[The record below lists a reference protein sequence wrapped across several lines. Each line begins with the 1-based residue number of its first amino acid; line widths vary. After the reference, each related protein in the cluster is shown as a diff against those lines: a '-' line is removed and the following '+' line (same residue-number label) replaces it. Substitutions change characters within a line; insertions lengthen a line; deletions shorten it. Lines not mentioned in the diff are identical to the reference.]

1 MIAAMITVFVIGYLL
16 ITLEHPLHM
25 NKATFALLTCGI
37 LWTLYALMGDDPH
50 IHEAIV
56 MQLGDACEI
65 VVFLIGA
72 MTIVEIIDRYGGF
85 SFITEHIN
93 AKSKRHLL
101 WIMCSLSFVM
111 SAVLDNMTTTII
123 MVMMLRRLLSEMPVV
138 RFRPSVT

>member
-1 MIAAMITVFVIGYLL
+1 MIAAMIIVFVIGYVL
-16 ITLEHPLHM
+16 IALEHPLHI

-37 LWTLYALMGDDPH
+37 MWSLYALFGNNPD
-50 IHEAIV
+50 IHEGIV
-56 MQLGDACEI
+56 TQLGDTCEI

-93 AKSKRHLL
+93 AKSKRHLM
-101 WIMCSLSFVM
+101 WILCSLSFVM

-123 MVMMLRRLLSEMPVV
+123 MAMM
-138 RFRPSVT
+138 